1 MFSNVRALLKYTLLN
16 MFSIVLHNLA
26 LLNTARRTRGGEE
39 LAGVVAVGDL
49 PNGRMALQ

>member
-16 MFSIVLHNLA
+16 MFSIVLHIVA
-26 LLNTARRTRGGEE
+26 LLKARRTRGGEE